1 MTCAESTLSSL
12 AYRGCVASAQRRRPT
27 VASVL
32 GELLMT
38 AGALLLLLCGYQ
50 VWWSNVDARA
60 VEDQRRVSID
70 AAFESPATAAP
81 GSVPTDA
88 PGAPAHSG
96 ASPTSAAAPRPGEGF
111 AYLYIPR
118 LRDSVWRAPIVQG
131 VTLAELRGAIGHYP
145 QTQLPGEVG
154 NFALAGH
161 RATNGELLRDFDR
174 LRRGDRVYVQ
184 TSTAWFTYQ
193 LSHDAI
199 VDPSRVGV
207 LLPVPDRPGVAAT
220 RPVITLTTCTPRWA
234 STERW
239 VWWGDLVGVTP
250 RDAGAPAEV
259 GG

>member
-1 MTCAESTLSSL
+1 
-12 AYRGCVASAQRRRPT
+12 
-27 VASVL
+27 
-32 GELLMT
+32 MT
-38 AGALLLLLCGYQ
+38 AGGLLLLLCGYQ

-88 PGAPAHSG
+88 PRAPAHSG

-161 RATNGELLRDFDR
+161 RATNGELLRDVDR

-199 VDPSRVGV
+199 VDPSRVEV
-207 LLPVPDRPGVAAT
+207 LLPVPNRAGEPAT
-220 RPVITLTTCTPRWA
+220 RSVITLTTCTPRWA

-239 VWWGDLVGVTP
+239 VWWGDLVDVRP

-259 GG
+259 EG